1 MNYPPP
7 TTTASLST
15 STQSLPNTT
24 TIALIQLT
32 SGVSTALPTMT
43 NEKLTTS
50 LLHFS
55 NNLGAIQARMMALQ
69 SDVAMLEAVMLG
81 SQPPPSLPSPSE
93 AVTAL
98 SSLLQPA
105 LTATPT
111 SSQPL
116 SVPIH
121 QLHFPRSPSQILAW
135 ALGSDPPLI
144 YSSTTSITTTVPQP
158 PAPTTAL
165 GPCGGAQPPGARYQG
180 VVVDGT
186 LFAPSRG
193 ASSSRSQEQLGFA
206 MHCDPMPPKFY
217 KFEFTTYDGLVDPL
231 NRLNHCEQ
239 FFCGQKT
246 LASNRT
252 WLASYHLRDAV
263 QTWYYTLEQDVRMP
277 MLERFKELCHLQFGP
292 PFRDSRL
299 AELGRLQFRSTVQEF
314 T

>member
-1 MNYPPP
+1 MM
-7 TTTASLST
+7 TLRSDTA
-15 STQSLPNTT
+15 
-24 TIALIQLT
+24 
-32 SGVSTALPTMT
+32 TM
-43 NEKLTTS
+43 K
-50 LLHFS
+50 
-55 NNLGAIQARMMALQ
+55 
-69 SDVAMLEAVMLG
+69 VVVLG
-81 SQPPPSLPSPSE
+81 SQPSQSLPSPSE
-93 AVTAL
+93 AVAAQ
-98 SSLLQPA
+98 SSLSQLA
-105 LTATPT
+105 LTATPA
-111 SSQPL
+111 SFQPP
-116 SVPIH
+116 SVSIH
-121 QLHFPRSPSQILAW
+121 QLHFPRSSSQILTW
-135 ALGSDPPLI
+135 ALGSDPLPI
-144 YSSTTSITTTVPQP
+144 YSSTTPITTAVP

-217 KFEFTTYDGLVDPL
+217 KLEFTTYDGLVDPL